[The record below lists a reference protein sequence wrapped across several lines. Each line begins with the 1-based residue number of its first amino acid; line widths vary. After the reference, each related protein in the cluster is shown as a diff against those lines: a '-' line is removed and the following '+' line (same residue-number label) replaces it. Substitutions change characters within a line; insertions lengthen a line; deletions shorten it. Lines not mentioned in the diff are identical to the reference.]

1 MFGRIHAIALNTLRE
16 AVRNRFVHAVVILV
30 VGLNLFATVL
40 GEMSLHHEARVA
52 RDVGLGAISLLGS
65 LTAIILGVVLLY
77 NEVERRTIHTI
88 LSKPLHRH
96 ELVLGKFLGMVMTL
110 TLLVTV
116 FALAMA
122 ILLYLQD
129 VALSA
134 AVAKAVVLAYTE
146 ILVVASIAV
155 LFSSFSSPILSGVLT
170 ASLWR
175 IGHCTPEMR
184 AVADSAESGFLGHF
198 SSATLRVVP
207 DLHLFTI
214 SGATVRG
221 EHVTVHGDFVSW
233 GYVATT
239 VGYGALYLAILLLLT
254 VVIFSR
260 RDFA

>member
-16 AVRNRFVHAVVILV
+16 AIRKRFLYAVVILV
-30 VGLNLFATVL
+30 VGLNLLATIL

-65 LTAIILGVVLLY
+65 LTAIILGAVLLHG
-77 NEVERRTIHTI
+77 EVARRTIHTI

-96 ELVLGKFLGMVMTL
+96 EFVLGKYLGMVMTL
-110 TLLVTV
+110 TLLVVV
-116 FALAMA
+116 FSLAMA
-122 ILLYLQD
+122 LLLYLQD

-146 ILVVASIAV
+146 ILVVASMAV
-155 LFSSFSSPILSGVLT
+155 LFSSFSSPALSGVLT

-184 AVADSAESGFLGHF
+184 AVADSAESGCLGHV
-198 SSATLRVVP
+198 SGAALHVVP

-214 SGATVRG
+214 SGSEVQG
-221 EHVTVHGDFVSW
+221 EHVTVHGEFVSW

-239 VGYGALYLAILLLLT
+239 AGYGALYLAILLLLA
-254 VVIFSR
+254 VIIFYR